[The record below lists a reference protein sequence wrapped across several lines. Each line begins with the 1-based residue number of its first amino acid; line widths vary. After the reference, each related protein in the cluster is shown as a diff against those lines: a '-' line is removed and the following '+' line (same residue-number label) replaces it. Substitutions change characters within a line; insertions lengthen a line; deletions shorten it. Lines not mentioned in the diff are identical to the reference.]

1 MQAILSMIASRAK
14 EPSTMASVGVLLSA
28 LGLQLPE
35 AVVSN
40 VIAIGGAAAALLGML
55 ISEKGKQ

>member
-1 MQAILSMIASRAK
+1 MKAILSMIASRSK
-14 EPSTMASVGVLLSA
+14 EPSTMASIGVLLSA

-55 ISEKGKQ
+55 MKERGEQ

>member
-1 MQAILSMIASRAK
+1 MIASRAK
-14 EPSTMASVGVLLSA
+14 EPSTMASIGVLLSA

-40 VIAIGGAAAALLGML
+40 VIAITGAAAALLGML
-55 ISEKGKQ
+55 MREKGDQ

>member
-1 MQAILSMIASRAK
+1 MKAILSMIASRAK
-14 EPSTMASVGVLLSA
+14 EPSTMASIGVLLSA

-40 VIAIGGAAAALLGML
+40 VIAITGAAAALLGML
-55 ISEKGKQ
+55 MREKGDS